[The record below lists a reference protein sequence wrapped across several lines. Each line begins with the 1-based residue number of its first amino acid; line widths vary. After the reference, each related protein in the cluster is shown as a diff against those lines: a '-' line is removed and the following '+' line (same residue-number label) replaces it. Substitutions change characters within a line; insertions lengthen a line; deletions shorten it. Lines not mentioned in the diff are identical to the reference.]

1 MTKDEIATIENL
13 IARLSEE
20 NCGCSPGPGTLKK
33 IDAAGIRTKADPEK
47 TTATEY
53 AVVSRIYLNT
63 WIIPSLQMLLPG
75 SDRAPKLARSMSG
88 K

>member
-1 MTKDEIATIENL
+1 MTKDETATIENL

-20 NCGCSPGPGTLKK
+20 NCGCHPGPGVIAK
-33 IDAAGIRTKADPEK
+33 IEAAGIRTKPDPDK

-63 WIIPSLQMLLPG
+63 WIIPALQMLLPG
-75 SDRAPKLARSMSG
+75 ADRDPKLARSMSG